1 MAKKNHYGGKKIGR
15 TYALND
21 SDSMASSKE
30 EEGEAHAAD
39 ESGNDSTATE
49 DEIAQLEEVSDPEL
63 AEELAMAVTRK
74 LEARHQ
80 VKKYKKTYQQA
91 KAYVKDIKKRRPF
104 FKKKVHQGGNAIAL
118 VLSLIH
124 ISEPTR
130 PY

>member
-39 ESGNDSTATE
+39 NSDSGSTATE

-63 AEELAMAVTRK
+63 AEELAMAV
-74 LEARHQ
+74 Q
-80 VKKYKKTYQQA
+80 VKKFKKTYQQA
-91 KAYVKDIKKRRPF
+91 KAYVKDIKNCLLYTSPSPRDRQKSRMPSS
-104 FKKKVHQGGNAIAL
+104 A
-118 VLSLIH
+118 
-124 ISEPTR
+124 
-130 PY
+130 